1 MKNLKKKPSFELKSK
16 IKMLELIPINQTIE
30 ENQEFINTEDVREG
44 LYMTIEYYR
53 TIGFNPPWIG
63 YYAKIND
70 ILVGSAGYKGQP
82 VNNKIE
88 IAYGTFPNFRK
99 QGIGTEICKQ
109 LVVLALK
116 NDPSIIIT
124 ARTLPENNYSTKIL
138 EKNNFKLLGTVWDKD
153 DGNVWEWA
161 YSKI

>member
-1 MKNLKKKPSFELKSK
+1 
-16 IKMLELIPINQTIE
+16 MLELIPIKQTIE
-30 ENQEFINTEDVREG
+30 ENQEFINIEDGQEG
-44 LYMTIEYYR
+44 LYMTIEYYK
-53 TIGFNPPWIG
+53 TIGFNPPWVG

-116 NDPSIIIT
+116 TDPSIIIM
-124 ARTLPENNYSTKIL
+124 ARTIPENNYSTKIL

-153 DGNVWEWA
+153 DGNVWEWV
-161 YSKI
+161 

>member
-1 MKNLKKKPSFELKSK
+1 
-16 IKMLELIPINQTIE
+16 MLELIPIKQTIE
-30 ENQEFINTEDVREG
+30 ENQEFINIENGQEG
-44 LYMTIEYYR
+44 LYMTIEYYKA
-53 TIGFNPPWIG
+53 IGFNPPWIG

-70 ILVGSAGYKGQP
+70 SLVGSAGYKGQP

-99 QGIGTEICKQ
+99 QGIGTEICKE
-109 LVVLALK
+109 LVDLALK
-116 NDPSIIIT
+116 TDPSLIIT

-138 EKNNFKLLGTVWDKD
+138 KKNNFKLVGTVWDKD
-153 DGNVWEWA
+153 DGNVWEWV

>member
-1 MKNLKKKPSFELKSK
+1 
-16 IKMLELIPINQTIE
+16 MLQLIPINQTIE
-30 ENQEFINTEDVREG
+30 ENQEFIKIEDGREG
-44 LYMTIEYYR
+44 LYITIEYYK

-70 ILVGSAGYKGQP
+70 IMVGSAGYKGQP

-88 IAYGTFPNFRK
+88 IAYGTFPNFRQ
-99 QGIGTEICKQ
+99 QGIGTEICKE

-116 NDPSIIIT
+116 TNPSIIIT

-138 EKNNFKLLGTVWDKD
+138 EKNNFKLAGTVWDKD
-153 DGNVWEWA
+153 DGNVWEWV

>member
-1 MKNLKKKPSFELKSK
+1 
-16 IKMLELIPINQTIE
+16 MLELIPIKQTIE
-30 ENQEFINTEDVREG
+30 ENQEFINIENGQEEG
-44 LYMTIEYYR
+44 LYMTIEYYKA
-53 TIGFNPPWIG
+53 IGFNPPWIG

-70 ILVGSAGYKGQP
+70 SLVGSAGYKGQP

-99 QGIGTEICKQ
+99 QGIGTEICKE
-109 LVVLALK
+109 LVDLALK
-116 NDPSIIIT
+116 TDPSLIIT

-138 EKNNFKLLGTVWDKD
+138 KKNNFKLVGTVWDKD
-153 DGNVWEWA
+153 DGNVWEWV

>member
-1 MKNLKKKPSFELKSK
+1 
-16 IKMLELIPINQTIE
+16 MLELIPINQTIE
-30 ENQEFINTEDVREG
+30 ENQEFINIEDLREG
-44 LYMTIEYYR
+44 LYMTIEYYK

-63 YYAKIND
+63 YCAKIND

-88 IAYGTFPNFRK
+88 IAYGTFPNFRN

-109 LVVLALK
+109 LVVLAVK
-116 NDPSIIIT
+116 TDPSIIIT
-124 ARTLPENNYSTKIL
+124 ARTLAENNYSTKIL
-138 EKNNFKLLGTVWDKD
+138 EKNNFKFLGPVWDKD
-153 DGNVWEWA
+153 DGSVWEWV

>member
-1 MKNLKKKPSFELKSK
+1 
-16 IKMLELIPINQTIE
+16 MLELIPIKQTIE
-30 ENQEFINTEDVREG
+30 ENQEFINIENGREG
-44 LYMTIEYYR
+44 LYMTIEYYKA
-53 TIGFNPPWIG
+53 IGFNPPWIG

-70 ILVGSAGYKGQP
+70 SLVGSAGYKGQP

-99 QGIGTEICKQ
+99 QGIGTEICKE
-109 LVVLALK
+109 LVDLALK
-116 NDPSIIIT
+116 TDPSLIIT

-138 EKNNFKLLGTVWDKD
+138 KKNNFKLVGTVWDKD
-153 DGNVWEWA
+153 DGNVWEWV

>member
-1 MKNLKKKPSFELKSK
+1 
-16 IKMLELIPINQTIE
+16 MLELIPIKQTIE
-30 ENQEFINTEDVREG
+30 ENQEFINIENGQEG
-44 LYMTIEYYR
+44 LYMTIEYYKA
-53 TIGFNPPWIG
+53 IGFNPPWIG

-70 ILVGSAGYKGQP
+70 SLVGSAGYKGQP

-99 QGIGTEICKQ
+99 QGIGTEICKE
-109 LVVLALK
+109 LVDLALK
-116 NDPSIIIT
+116 TDPSLIIT

-138 EKNNFKLLGTVWDKD
+138 KKNNFKLAGTVWDKD
-153 DGNVWEWA
+153 DGNVWEWV

>member
-1 MKNLKKKPSFELKSK
+1 
-16 IKMLELIPINQTIE
+16 MLELIPIKQTIE
-30 ENQEFINTEDVREG
+30 ENQELINIENGQEEG
-44 LYMTIEYYR
+44 LYMTIEYYKA
-53 TIGFNPPWIG
+53 IGFNPPWIG

-70 ILVGSAGYKGQP
+70 SLVGSAGYKGQP

-99 QGIGTEICKQ
+99 QGIGTEICKE
-109 LVVLALK
+109 LVDLALK
-116 NDPSIIIT
+116 TDPSIIIT

-138 EKNNFKLLGTVWDKD
+138 KKNNFKLVGTVWDKD
-153 DGNVWEWA
+153 DGNVWEWV

>member
-1 MKNLKKKPSFELKSK
+1 
-16 IKMLELIPINQTIE
+16 MLELIPIKQTIE
-30 ENQEFINTEDVREG
+30 ENQEFINIENGQEG
-44 LYMTIEYYR
+44 LYMTIEYYKA
-53 TIGFNPPWIG
+53 IGFNPPWIG

-70 ILVGSAGYKGQP
+70 SLVGSAGYKGQP

-99 QGIGTEICKQ
+99 QGIGTEICKE
-109 LVVLALK
+109 LVDLALK
-116 NDPSIIIT
+116 TDPSIIIT

-138 EKNNFKLLGTVWDKD
+138 KKNNFKLVGTVWDKD
-153 DGNVWEWA
+153 DGNVWEWV